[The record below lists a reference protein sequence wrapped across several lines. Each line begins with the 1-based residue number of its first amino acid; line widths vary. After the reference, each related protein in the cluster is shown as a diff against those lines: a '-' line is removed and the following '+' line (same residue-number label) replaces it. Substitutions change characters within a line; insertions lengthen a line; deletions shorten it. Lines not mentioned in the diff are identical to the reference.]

1 MAKPPDYENRGLKTN
16 KKINPLPILTGVPEI
31 SFNYFQ
37 LLYYCQKHLLKV

>member
-16 KKINPLPILTGVPEI
+16 KKINPFYVLTGVPEI

-37 LLYYCQKHLLKV
+37 LPYCYQKHLP

>member
-16 KKINPLPILTGVPEI
+16 KKINPLSILTRVPEI

-37 LLYYCQKHLLKV
+37 LPCYYQKHLPWV